1 MTTRRRHYILC
12 TYGEE
17 HQSEFMYTRLIRC
30 IQLVRPEILYIISG
44 TTRDT
49 QYCADENSRPV
60 RPAMVP
66 PLSLQIVVGQV
77 SLHRHIDSKLVT
89 IFIILYSE
97 NASQTSTCTEC

>member
-17 HQSEFMYTRLIRC
+17 QQSEFMSRACETC
-30 IQLVRPEILYIISG
+30 DEII
-44 TTRDT
+44 
-49 QYCADENSRPV
+49 
-60 RPAMVP
+60 VP

-97 NASQTSTCTEC
+97 KAFFTGQTST

>member
-17 HQSEFMYTRLIRC
+17 QQSEFMYTRLIRC
-30 IQLVRPEILYIISG
+30 IQLVRHG
-44 TTRDT
+44 THNIVLMKTVGLRW
-49 QYCADENSRPV
+49 YS
-60 RPAMVP
+60 VP

-97 NASQTSTCTEC
+97 KAFLQVRRALVQSAR